1 MVLDKAYFHLV
12 HAYLFFFLPTRPPLA
27 IQQQH
32 QQQATSPTSTTSANP
47 MTPNKSFNAQYGPP
61 FGRTSVLSAKQT
73 PPVQHQQQQQSAEIL
88 DNSNVFKCS
97 SVENLALALSSAQFA
112 VEVLAEV
119 WFGLNEW
126 EIEGERNNNST
137 LVYAKPQVCFSVM
150 ILSTHTK

>member
-1 MVLDKAYFHLV
+1 
-12 HAYLFFFLPTRPPLA
+12 
-27 IQQQH
+27 
-32 QQQATSPTSTTSANP
+32 

-73 PPVQHQQQQQSAEIL
+73 PPVQQQQQQQQAAEVL
-88 DNSNVFKCS
+88 DNSNVFKCP

-119 WFGLNEW
+119 WLGLNEW
-126 EIEGERNNNST
+126 ENEGERSNNST

-150 ILSTHTK
+150 NLFNSLRYV